1 MTAVERLNVV
11 DVIIERACGMDVHKD
26 NITAC
31 IMTPEGKEVRT
42 FSTKTVFLLKLVDWI
57 NQHRCTHVA
66 MESTS
71 VYWKPIVN
79 LIEAEDIEFLVV
91 NAQHMKAVPGR
102 KTDVKDSEWICQLL
116 RHGLIKA
123 SFIPDRAQRELR
135 ELVRYRRSIIEERA
149 RQHNRIQKVLEGANI
164 KLGSVV
170 TDIMGVSAKKMLQAM
185 AEGVDDPQELANMAQ
200 RTLKRKKDDLELALQ
215 GYVSPH
221 QRLML
226 KTILT
231 HIDFLTEQIDTLD
244 QEVAQRVSS
253 YQEDIERLDSIP
265 GISTRTAEQ
274 ILAEIGTDIKN
285 QFPSAAHMCS
295 WAGLVPGQNE
305 SAGKR
310 KSSKT
315 KKGNKYLRS
324 GLTEAA
330 QSVRGSKNYLGA
342 LYRRIAARKGRRRA
356 AIVVAHAMLRIAYYL
371 LTRKEMYVDLGE
383 DYFDKQRQ
391 QSIVRHA
398 LRRLEGLGYTV
409 TLTEP
414 EAS

>member
-1 MTAVERLNVV
+1 MLDM
-11 DVIIERACGMDVHKD
+11 DVLIERACGLDVHKD

-31 IMTPEGKEVRT
+31 VMTPEVKEIQT
-42 FSTKTVFLLKLVDWI
+42 FSTKTVFLIKLVDWI
-57 NQHRCTHVA
+57 KQHGCTHVA

-79 LIEAEDIEFLVV
+79 LLDAEDIEFLVV
-91 NAQHMKAVPGR
+91 NAQHIKAVPGR
-102 KTDVKDSEWICQLL
+102 KTDVKDAEWICQLL

-123 SFIPDRAQRELR
+123 SFIPDRNQRELR

-149 RQHNRIQKVLEGANI
+149 RQHNRIQKVLEGANL

-170 TDIMGVSAKKMLQAM
+170 SDIMGVSSKNMLRAIS
-185 AEGVDDPQELANMAQ
+185 EGVDDPEELANMAQ
-200 RTLKRKKDDLELALQ
+200 RTLKRKKHELELALQ
-215 GYVSPH
+215 GYISPH

-226 KTILT
+226 KTILS
-231 HIDFLTEQIDTLD
+231 HIDFLTEQIDMLD
-244 QEVAQRVSS
+244 QEVAHRVSS
-253 YQEDIERLDSIP
+253 FQEDIERLDSIP

-285 QFPSAAHMCS
+285 QFPSADHMCS
-295 WAGLVPGQNE
+295 WAGLVPGHNE

-330 QSVRGSKNYLGA
+330 HSVKGSKNYLGA
-342 LYRRIAARKGRRRA
+342 LYRRTAARKGRKRA
-356 AIVVAHAMLRIAYYL
+356 GIVVAHAMLRISYYL

-383 DYFDKQRQ
+383 NYFDEQRQ
-391 QSIVRHA
+391 QAIVRHA
-398 LRRLEGLGYTV
+398 LRRLEGLGYSV
-409 TLTEP
+409 TLKEP

>member
-1 MTAVERLNVV
+1 M

-31 IMTPEGKEVRT
+31 IMTPEGKEIQT
-42 FSTKTVFLLKLVDWI
+42 FSTKTVFLLQLVDWI
-57 NQHRCTHVA
+57 KQHGCTHVA

-102 KTDVKDSEWICQLL
+102 KTDVKDAEWICQLL

-123 SFIPDRAQRELR
+123 SFIPDRNQRELR

-170 TDIMGVSAKKMLQAM
+170 SDILGVSSKNMLHAI
-185 AEGVDDPQELANMAQ
+185 ADGVDDPEQLANLAQ
-200 RTLKRKKDDLELALQ
+200 RTLKRKKDELELALQ
-215 GYVSPH
+215 GYTSHH

-231 HIDFLTEQIDTLD
+231 HIDFLNEQIEMLD

-265 GISTRTAEQ
+265 GISTRMAEQ

-295 WAGLVPGQNE
+295 WAGLVPGHNE

-310 KSSKT
+310 KSAKT

-330 QSVRGSKNYLGA
+330 HSVKGSKNYLGA
-342 LYRRIAARKGRRRA
+342 LYRRTAARKGRKRA
-356 AIVVAHAMLRIAYYL
+356 GIVVAHAILRISYYL

-398 LRRLEGLGYTV
+398 LRRLEGLGYNV
-409 TLTEP
+409 SITEP

>member
-1 MTAVERLNVV
+1 V

-31 IMTPEGKEVRT
+31 IMTPEGKEIQT

-57 NQHRCTHVA
+57 KQHGCTHVA

-71 VYWKPIVN
+71 VYWKPIVH

-102 KTDVKDSEWICQLL
+102 KTDVKDAEWICQLL

-123 SFIPDRAQRELR
+123 SFIPDRDQRELR

-149 RQHNRIQKVLEGANI
+149 RQHNWIQKVLEGANI

-170 TDIMGVSAKKMLQAM
+170 SDIMGVSSKNMLHAI
-185 AEGVDDPQELANMAQ
+185 ADGIDNPEELANMAQ
-200 RTLKRKKDDLELALQ
+200 RTLKRKKDELELALQ
-215 GYVSPH
+215 GYTRPH

-226 KTILT
+226 KTILN
-231 HIDFLTEQIDTLD
+231 HIDFLTKQIDMLD

-253 YQEDIERLDSIP
+253 NQEDIERLDSIP
-265 GISTRTAEQ
+265 GISTRMAEQ

-285 QFPSAAHMCS
+285 QFQSAAHMCS
-295 WAGLVPGQNE
+295 WAGLVPGHNE

-315 KKGNKYLRS
+315 KKGNKYLKS
-324 GLTEAA
+324 GLTEATH
-330 QSVRGSKNYLGA
+330 SVRGSKNYLGA
-342 LYRRIAARKGRRRA
+342 LYRRTAARKGKKRA
-356 AIVVAHAMLRIAYYL
+356 GIVVAHAMLRIAYYL

-398 LRRLEGLGYTV
+398 LRRLEGLGYSV
-409 TLTEP
+409 TITEP

>member
-1 MTAVERLNVV
+1 MLDM

-31 IMTPEGKEVRT
+31 VMTPEGKEIQT
-42 FSTKTVFLLKLVDWI
+42 FSTKTVFLIQLVDWI
-57 NQHRCTHVA
+57 KQHGCTHVA

-79 LIEAEDIEFLVV
+79 LLEAEDIEFLVV
-91 NAQHMKAVPGR
+91 NAQHIKAVPGR
-102 KTDVKDSEWICQLL
+102 KTDVKDAEWICKLL
-116 RHGLIKA
+116 RHGLMKA
-123 SFIPDRAQRELR
+123 SFIPDRNQRELR

-170 TDIMGVSAKKMLQAM
+170 SDIMGVSSKNMLYAI
-185 AEGVDDPQELANMAQ
+185 AEGIDDPKELSNMAQ
-200 RTLKRKKDDLELALQ
+200 RTLKRKKDELELALS
-215 GYVSPH
+215 GYTSPH

-231 HIDFLTEQIDTLD
+231 HIDFLSEQINTLD
-244 QEVAQRVSS
+244 QEVARRVSS
-253 YQEDIERLDSIP
+253 FQEDIERLDSIP
-265 GISTRTAEQ
+265 GISTRMAEQ

-285 QFPSAAHMCS
+285 QFPSAPHMCS
-295 WAGLVPGQNE
+295 WAGLVPGHNE

-310 KSSKT
+310 RSSKT

-330 QSVRGSKNYLGA
+330 HSVKGSKNYLGA
-342 LYRRIAARKGRRRA
+342 LYRRTAARKGRKRA
-356 AIVVAHAMLRIAYYL
+356 GIVVAHAMLRISYYL
-371 LTRKEMYVDLGE
+371 LTRKEMYIDLGE

-391 QSIVRHA
+391 QHIVRHA
-398 LRRLEGLGYTV
+398 LRRLEGLGYSV
-409 TLTEP
+409 TLKEL
-414 EAS
+414 EVS